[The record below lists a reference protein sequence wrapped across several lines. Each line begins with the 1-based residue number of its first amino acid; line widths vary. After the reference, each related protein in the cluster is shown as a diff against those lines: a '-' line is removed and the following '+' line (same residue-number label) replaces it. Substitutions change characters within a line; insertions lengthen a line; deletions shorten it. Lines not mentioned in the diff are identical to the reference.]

1 MSSEIKVSSAFVVMD
16 GVFLLYFP
24 CLKSVL
30 ISPLLHEL
38 LVIMLRQQECMIA
51 FAAKQGLALL
61 YR

>member
-1 MSSEIKVSSAFVVMD
+1 MD